1 MKKAQNPQHNP
12 KKKRLQS
19 LQTSLQS
26 SECYLITSFENY
38 RYFSGFSGSN
48 CALIITSTDALLL
61 TDGRYTEQAKI
72 EAPESEIILQ
82 KGSLNALICE
92 ILTEKNIRTVNY
104 ETEKL
109 SDFTVSFLKAK
120 TSDICWLP
128 VPSFATDLRAVK
140 DEDELSCIRRA
151 VEISDKAFL
160 KLLPEIEI
168 GMSEREVAARL
179 EYYMAILGSEHPAFE
194 TISASGVRSS
204 LPHGAPTDK
213 KICENELLTLDFGA
227 CFNGYMS
234 DITRTI
240 MIGAPCDKL
249 VNIFD
254 TVLAVQEACVN
265 AVKPGILAKELDLL
279 QRKLFEEAGFSEY
292 ICHSL
297 GHGVGLEIHEAPT
310 VSKLGET
317 ILKPGMV
324 ITIEPGLYIP
334 NLGGVRTEDTVLV
347 TESGFERLTKSPR
360 NVKL

>member
-1 MKKAQNPQHNP
+1 M
-12 KKKRLQS
+12 
-19 LQTSLQS
+19 
-26 SECYLITSFENY
+26 
-38 RYFSGFSGSN
+38 
-48 CALIITSTDALLL
+48 
-61 TDGRYTEQAKI
+61 
-72 EAPESEIILQ
+72 Q
-82 KGSLNALICE
+82 KGSLNSFICE
-92 ILTEKNIRTVNY
+92 VLEEKKIRKVNY

-109 SDFTVSFLKAK
+109 SDFSASALKSK
-120 TSDICWLP
+120 TPDICWVP
-128 VPSFATDLRAVK
+128 VPSFATNLRAVK
-140 DEDELSCIRRA
+140 DDGEISLIRRA

-160 KLLPEIEI
+160 KLLPEIKV
-168 GMSEREVAARL
+168 GMTEREIAARL
-179 EYYMAILGSEHPAFE
+179 EYYMALLGSEHPAFE

-213 KICENELLTLDFGA
+213 KIGENELLTLDFGA
-227 CFNGYMS
+227 CFGGYMS

-240 MIGAPCDKL
+240 MIGSPDDKL
-249 VNIFD
+249 IHIFD

-265 AVKPGILAKELDLL
+265 AVKPGIAAKELDLL
-279 QRKLFEEAGFSEY
+279 QRKLFENVGFSEY

-347 TESGFERLTKSPR
+347 TESGFERLTKSPH